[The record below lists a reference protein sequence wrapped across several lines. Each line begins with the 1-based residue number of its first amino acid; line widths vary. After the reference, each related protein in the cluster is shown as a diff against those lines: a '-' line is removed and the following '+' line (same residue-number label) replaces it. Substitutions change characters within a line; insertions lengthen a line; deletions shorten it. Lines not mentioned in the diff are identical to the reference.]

1 MNVDTER
8 MPQHNDVLYI
18 GGKLFLLH
26 TTDENT
32 TEEAVSRVT
41 DMNQMVTLIFL
52 GRAADLQEKAVA
64 FDYSGWSMKG
74 LPNSR
79 IKRVS
84 YRKVINEPQCFI
96 LLNTNMLARL
106 AARYKLG
113 HLDDSALEGLSGE
126 QLLVEGR
133 IPTHK

>member
-8 MPQHNDVLYI
+8 MPQHNDVLYV

-26 TTDENT
+26 TTH
-32 TEEAVSRVT
+32 EEPYEVKPIT
-41 DMNQMVTLIFL
+41 DMDQMVTLIFL
-52 GRAADLQEKAVA
+52 GRAADMEQKAVA
-64 FDYSGWSMKG
+64 FDCSGWSVKA

-79 IKRVS
+79 IKRIS
-84 YRKVINEPQCFI
+84 YRKLINEPSCFI

-113 HLDDSALEGLSGE
+113 HLDDTVLEGLSGE